1 MNKRTKILFIIY
13 LIVAPL
19 VYFISSAHTPNKQKQ
34 NIERFAQ
41 KFIKDQGA
49 QNTVIAFINSHTRLE
64 EYQQSLAQTFKD
76 KTVSLMVFTI
86 PSKNDKARH
95 QQLSCVNQE
104 IKVYKGK
111 QYFSKAG
118 IKADKQLPS
127 LQLFLVDQ
135 QMKLRY
141 QEQHF
146 DSNLLDLSK
155 FVSQINQIKS

>member
-41 KFIKDQGA
+41 NFIEHKGA
-49 QNTVIAFINSHTRLE
+49 HNTVIAFINSHTKLE
-64 EYQQSLAQTFKD
+64 EYQQSLTQTFKN
-76 KTVSLMVFTI
+76 KTVSLMVFAI
-86 PSKNDKARH
+86 PSENDTPKH
-95 QQLSCVNQE
+95 QKLSYLSKE

-118 IKADKQLPS
+118 VKTNTQLPS

-135 QMKLRY
+135 KMKLRY

-146 DSNLLDLSK
+146 DSNPLDLSK
-155 FVSQINQIKS
+155 FILQINQIKS